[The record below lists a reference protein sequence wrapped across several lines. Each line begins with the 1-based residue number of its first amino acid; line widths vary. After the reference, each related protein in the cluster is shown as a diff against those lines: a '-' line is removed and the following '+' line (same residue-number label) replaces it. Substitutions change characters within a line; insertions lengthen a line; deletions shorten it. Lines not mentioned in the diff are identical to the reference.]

1 MFDILQEK
9 DNELIIYKSVMIDA
23 ATCIVKNGD
32 AGICAEAKASLT
44 NMIRLMDLYFERK
57 CKVRMQFLKNKD
69 SESIVFTGINR
80 FKLWLIQ
87 HQDSDAYRLILG
99 ILKDFYIKKGSPLPV
114 INIVFGKY
122 HAFEHEEEN
131 IYNTDVFFKNTF
143 VGSEGWLNNE
153 LIKKAIKAVDKSDVV
168 NENTI
173 YSPIFGNMS
182 PSKLSGGVKTLIL
195 IYNNPEMVFNASTC
209 GDNCAKWIEK
219 FAKEKDFV
227 ICLYHT
233 MHFSEKNFKAYIVNA
248 DAVVDNYEDYI
259 MYSDKYC
266 REAE

>member
-9 DNELIIYKSVMIDA
+9 ENELIIYKSVIIDA

-32 AGICAEAKASLT
+32 AGICAEAKASLK
-44 NMIRLMDLYFERK
+44 NVIQMMDQYFDKK

-69 SESIVFTGINR
+69 SESIVFTSINR
-80 FKLWLIQ
+80 FKIWLIRY
-87 HQDSDAYRLILG
+87 QDNSAFKTILDLLKAYYL
-99 ILKDFYIKKGSPLPV
+99 KKGVPLPV
-114 INIVFGKY
+114 INIAFGEY
-122 HAFEHEEEN
+122 HGFDDIGEY
-131 IYNTDVFFKNTF
+131 IYNTDVFFKNSF
-143 VGSEGWLNNE
+143 VGSEKWLNND
-153 LIKKAIKAVDKSDVV
+153 LIKKAVKAVDKSDVV

-248 DAVVDNYEDYI
+248 DVVVDNYEDYI

-266 REAE
+266 REAR